1 MFFAENAQNLGK
13 TGSFVKMRRVSKYA
27 NMLYLHGSYSWS
39 SLCEWTWCGSRY
51 DVRKLL
57 TYLVFNTKWHPPIAS
72 EIAFAVFNKS
82 RFLTEIKKR
91 NRILNSPSM
100 TLRENFCDV
109 AHLTTLQNA
118 QTVPK
123 TFRLISGMIRMILK
137 NINNFWSVPLRINDV
152 KLTYLQTK
160 IGPTNLLK

>member
-82 RFLTEIKKR
+82 RFLTEIKKKKSHPQLTFNDAPWKFLRCCALDHITECPDSSKDIQTHFR
-91 NRILNSPSM
+91 N
-100 TLRENFCDV
+100 D
-109 AHLTTLQNA
+109 
-118 QTVPK
+118 
-123 TFRLISGMIRMILK
+123 
-137 NINNFWSVPLRINDV
+137 
-152 KLTYLQTK
+152 
-160 IGPTNLLK
+160 